1 MNRRAHNQFHKF
13 SVYFP
18 QTEWKYLGNNR
29 NMSEASK
36 IGLKHFAEQY
46 WIPLH
51 SYLVAKGHSEAA
63 ADDIVQGF
71 ITDKVMAGRFL
82 QKADQE
88 KGRFR
93 TVLLAALNNYIID
106 LHRSQKRDKAHTF
119 WSLDDENQAGSDVG
133 DISDSPEQ
141 IYNRTWAQTL
151 VSEAL
156 QQVQQQSAKDKYY
169 WEIFEERILNPII
182 LDTKPVSLSTLC
194 KKYNISSP
202 MNISNII
209 VTMKRRFHKSLS
221 HVIKKYE
228 HDVPLEIEN
237 MIAAFS
243 A

>member
-156 QQVQQQSAKDKYY
+156 QQVQQQSAKDKY
-169 WEIFEERILNPII
+169 
-182 LDTKPVSLSTLC
+182 
-194 KKYNISSP
+194 
-202 MNISNII
+202 
-209 VTMKRRFHKSLS
+209 
-221 HVIKKYE
+221 
-228 HDVPLEIEN
+228 
-237 MIAAFS
+237 
-243 A
+243 